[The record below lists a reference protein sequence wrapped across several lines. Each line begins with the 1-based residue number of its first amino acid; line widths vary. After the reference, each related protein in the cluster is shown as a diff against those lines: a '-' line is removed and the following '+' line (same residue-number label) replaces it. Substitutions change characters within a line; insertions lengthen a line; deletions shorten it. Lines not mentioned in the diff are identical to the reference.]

1 MFNIY
6 PMTFKFHIG
15 PDTPEL
21 VREIEQK
28 ISSTT
33 TTNDNKGEDDSN
45 SSKDLFNMMMGNR
58 PPSANESG
66 KIVDS
71 ETLVNETQDRLW
83 RALKRRFQYDSS
95 LRPGQEYLL
104 NHVSSKIPLVI
115 LYADLVGS
123 TNMSMTLP
131 VDKLVTIIRA
141 FTYEMSSIV
150 YGHEGYVLKFVGDA
164 IIAFFPAS
172 YNALLACDK
181 AVQCAKSM
189 LTVVKN
195 GINPILNQ
203 YDYPEL
209 NVKIGIDEGQNVIVQ
224 YGHDKSSQIDIL
236 GYCMSIAAKITS
248 LSGPNRISI
257 GDDVYKMLHPS
268 IQSKF
273 REVKFSLDEWKYT
286 DRHTGK
292 LYKVY
297 AMQNSKART

>member
-1 MFNIY
+1 VRYITRDLTKVEENEGKDEQ
-6 PMTFKFHIG
+6 PDENTSKTLFK
-15 PDTPEL
+15 
-21 VREIEQK
+21 
-28 ISSTT
+28 
-33 TTNDNKGEDDSN
+33 
-45 SSKDLFNMMMGNR
+45 MMMDA
-58 PPSANESG
+58 PSG
-66 KIVDS
+66 MPQTKTVDS
-71 ETLVNETQDRLW
+71 ETLVSQTQDRLW
-83 RALKRRFQYDSS
+83 KALKRRFQYDTSV
-95 LRPGQEYLL
+95 RPGQEYLL
-104 NHVSSKIPLVI
+104 NHVSSKVPLVI

-141 FTYEMSSIV
+141 FTYEMSSVV
-150 YGHEGYVLKFVGDA
+150 YSHEGYVLKFVGDA

-172 YNALLACDK
+172 YNALLACDR
-181 AVQCAKSM
+181 AVQCARSM

-209 NVKIGIDEGQNVIVQ
+209 NVKIGMDEGENVIVQ

-257 GDDVYKMLHPS
+257 GEDVHKMLHPS
-268 IQSKF
+268 IRSKF

-286 DRHTGK
+286 DRQTGQ

-297 AMQNSKART
+297 TMQDAKV